1 MRKMMKSITMGIALL
16 VAGTGLRA
24 QEVKYESPETVA
36 PLVEATRQVLLALPA
51 GTLDYA
57 YRAKRVEDPT
67 LQLTMAQVFARD
79 VQRMMEQQN
88 VHLRRTLL
96 NKVEDNTVAMQ
107 GVLVA
112 AEQIVAEEV
121 AAQPEVEE
129 PEVTEI
135 PESP

>member
-57 YRAKRVEDPT
+57 YRAKLVEDPKST
-67 LQLTMAQVFARD
+67 KTMAEMFAD
-79 VQRMMEQQN
+79 DIQTMMNKQN
-88 VHLRRTLL
+88 EHLRRTLL
-96 NKVEDNTVAMQ
+96 NKAEKNTAAMVV
-107 GVLVA
+107 VLQAV
-112 AEQIVAEEV
+112 EQIVAEEV
-121 AAQPEVEE
+121 AVQPEVVE